1 MINLSIDPPRRFL
14 PLKILHRHVSR
25 RRRFHHRSVHVVR
38 YRQCCFC
45 PASRS
50 RGCALPPLASRR
62 LRRRL
67 AGAVAIAVFLSR
79 PRDGGAALCP
89 LLSATRSRL
98 QRCVARLA
106 SIVDCWVC
114 VGGTALCPLSFAVHR
129 RRWRGVLCLMPLPA
143 TAPGPNSVAG
153 VNFALGL
160 PRASEKNTIFGHP
173 YPVLQREALP
183 PPSAWL
189 VVVFH
194 VVQWLECR
202 GAGLVS
208 IELRLGPT
216 RLLDS

>member
-14 PLKILHRHVSR
+14 PPKILHRHVSR

-62 LRRRL
+62 LRCRL

-89 LLSATRSRL
+89 LSSATRSRL
-98 QRCVARLA
+98 RRCVARLA
-106 SIVDCWVC
+106 GIVDCWVC

-129 RRWRGVLCLMPLPA
+129 RRWRGVLCLTPLPA

-160 PRASEKNTIFGHP
+160 PRAGEITPSSATLVLCCSGRHCLHP
-173 YPVLQREALP
+173 LLGSLLCFVLFNGW
-183 PPSAWL
+183 S
-189 VVVFH
+189 VGK
-194 VVQWLECR
+194 R
-202 GAGLVS
+202 GWCQ
-208 IELRLGPT
+208 
-216 RLLDS
+216 